1 MSRERL
7 LQRRYSETIDVRCNG
22 ISYVVT
28 YGLYPDGRIGE
39 VFMGMAKAAGT
50 GADTNARDVAVLIS
64 LCLQHGVSLQN
75 MLDATTK
82 RADGEPEELAGVV
95 VQKLIDRQAELARL
109 G

>member
-1 MSRERL
+1 MSRDRL
-7 LQRRYSETIDVRCNG
+7 PQRRYSETMDIRCNG
-22 ISYVVT
+22 IFYVVT
-28 YGLYPDGRIGE
+28 YGCYPDGRIGE

-50 GADTNARDVAVLIS
+50 GADTSARDIAVLIS

-82 RADGEPEELAGVV
+82 RADGEPEELAGIVL
-95 VQKLIDRQAELARL
+95 QKLIAWEAEHV